1 MGSKKRK
8 LQEDDESLEINYEDQ
23 IEDNSSKRVKP
34 LLPIKTHKGLIPQ
47 QMIEEITEETY
58 SDEQPEESENDYDV
72 DDPENIDE
80 DFTLEETEIDLSK
93 PISAAQLLVAR
104 NESLRQKKIHIGT
117 LSSGLLENPEEK
129 VTNLKTLLTLMD
141 DQTPEVYF
149 TVRKLVI
156 VSLVEI
162 FKDILPDY
170 EIKNVKPE
178 GVKLKKD
185 TLKLH
190 KYEETLLGY
199 YRKFLQKLEKFCF
212 MLSKKK
218 GDSRRISEVSMYY
231 VDLTILENY
240 SP

>member
-1 MGSKKRK
+1 MLWLGSKKRK
-8 LQEDDESLEINYEDQ
+8 LQEDDESLENNYEDQ
-23 IEDNSSKRVKP
+23 IDDNSSKRVKS
-34 LLPIKTHKGLIPQ
+34 LLPIKTDKGLIPQ
-47 QMIEEITEETY
+47 QRIEEITEDTY
-58 SDEQPEESENDYDV
+58 SDEPVESENDDDV
-72 DDPENIDE
+72 ENPENIDE
-80 DFTLEETEIDLSK
+80 DFTLEETDIDLSK

-129 VTNLKTLLTLMD
+129 VTNLKTLLSLMD

-218 GDSRRISEVSMYY
+218 GDSRRISEVRM
-231 VDLTILENY
+231 
-240 SP
+240 

>member
-1 MGSKKRK
+1 MLWLGSKKRK
-8 LQEDDESLEINYEDQ
+8 LQEDDESLENNYEDQ
-23 IEDNSSKRVKP
+23 IDDNSSKRVKS
-34 LLPIKTHKGLIPQ
+34 LLPIKTDKGLIPQ
-47 QMIEEITEETY
+47 QRIEEITEDTY
-58 SDEQPEESENDYDV
+58 SDEPVESENDEDV
-72 DDPENIDE
+72 ENPENIDE
-80 DFTLEETEIDLSK
+80 DFTLEETDIDLSK

-129 VTNLKTLLTLMD
+129 VTNLKTLLSLMD

-218 GDSRRISEVSMYY
+218 GDSRRISEVRM
-231 VDLTILENY
+231 
-240 SP
+240 

>member
-1 MGSKKRK
+1 MLWLGSKKRK
-8 LQEDDESLEINYEDQ
+8 LQEDDESLENNYEDQ
-23 IEDNSSKRVKP
+23 IDDNSSKRVKS
-34 LLPIKTHKGLIPQ
+34 LLPIKTHQGLIPQ
-47 QMIEEITEETY
+47 QRIEEITEDTY
-58 SDEQPEESENDYDV
+58 SDEPVESENDDDV
-72 DDPENIDE
+72 EDLENIDE

-129 VTNLKTLLTLMD
+129 VTNLKTLLSLMD

-218 GDSRRISEVSMYY
+218 GDSRRISEVRM
-231 VDLTILENY
+231 
-240 SP
+240 

>member
-1 MGSKKRK
+1 MLWLGSKKRK
-8 LQEDDESLEINYEDQ
+8 LQEDDESLENNYEDQ
-23 IEDNSSKRVKP
+23 IDDNSSKRVKS

-47 QMIEEITEETY
+47 QRIEEITED
-58 SDEQPEESENDYDV
+58 SDEPVESENDDDV
-72 DDPENIDE
+72 EDLENIDE

-129 VTNLKTLLTLMD
+129 VTNLKTLLSLMD

-218 GDSRRISEVSMYY
+218 GDSRRISEVRM
-231 VDLTILENY
+231 
-240 SP
+240 

>member
-1 MGSKKRK
+1 MLWLGSKKRK
-8 LQEDDESLEINYEDQ
+8 LQEDDASLENNYEDQ
-23 IEDNSSKRVKP
+23 IDDNSSKRVKS
-34 LLPIKTHKGLIPQ
+34 LLPIKTDKGLIPQ
-47 QMIEEITEETY
+47 QRIEEITEDTY
-58 SDEQPEESENDYDV
+58 SDEPVESENDEDV
-72 DDPENIDE
+72 ENPENIDE
-80 DFTLEETEIDLSK
+80 DFTLEETDIDLSK

-129 VTNLKTLLTLMD
+129 VTNLKTLLSLMD

-218 GDSRRISEVSMYY
+218 GDSRRISEVRM
-231 VDLTILENY
+231 
-240 SP
+240 

>member
-8 LQEDDESLEINYEDQ
+8 LQEEDESLENNYEDQ
-23 IEDNSSKRVKP
+23 IEDNSSKRVKS

-58 SDEQPEESENDYDV
+58 SDEPVESEDDDV
-72 DDPENIDE
+72 ENPENIDE
-80 DFTLEETEIDLSK
+80 DFTLEETDIDLSK

-129 VTNLKTLLTLMD
+129 VANLKTLLTLMD

-156 VSLVEI
+156 VSLLEI

-218 GDSRRISEVSMYY
+218 GDSRRISEVSIYS
-231 VDLTILENY
+231 VNFLFIDLHVL
-240 SP
+240 

>member
-1 MGSKKRK
+1 MLWLESKKRK
-8 LQEDDESLEINYEDQ
+8 LQEDDASLENNYEDQ
-23 IEDNSSKRVKP
+23 IDDNSSKRVKS
-34 LLPIKTHKGLIPQ
+34 LLPIKTDKGLIPQ
-47 QMIEEITEETY
+47 QRIEEITEDTY
-58 SDEQPEESENDYDV
+58 SDEPVESENDEDV
-72 DDPENIDE
+72 ENPENIDE
-80 DFTLEETEIDLSK
+80 DFTLEETDIDLSK

-129 VTNLKTLLTLMD
+129 VTNLKTLLSLMD

-218 GDSRRISEVSMYY
+218 GDSRRISEVRM
-231 VDLTILENY
+231 
-240 SP
+240 

>member
-1 MGSKKRK
+1 MLWFGSKKRK
-8 LQEDDESLEINYEDQ
+8 LQEDDESLENNYEDQ
-23 IEDNSSKRVKP
+23 IDDNSSKRVKS
-34 LLPIKTHKGLIPQ
+34 LLPIKTDKGLIPQ
-47 QMIEEITEETY
+47 QRIEEITEDTY
-58 SDEQPEESENDYDV
+58 SDEPVESENDEDV
-72 DDPENIDE
+72 ENPENIDE
-80 DFTLEETEIDLSK
+80 DFTLEETDIDLSK

-129 VTNLKTLLTLMD
+129 VTNLKTLLSLMD

-218 GDSRRISEVSMYY
+218 GDSRRISEVRM
-231 VDLTILENY
+231 
-240 SP
+240 

>member
-1 MGSKKRK
+1 MLWLGSKKRK
-8 LQEDDESLEINYEDQ
+8 LQEDDASLENNYEDQ
-23 IEDNSSKRVKP
+23 IDDNSSKRVKS
-34 LLPIKTHKGLIPQ
+34 LLPIKTDKGLIPQ
-47 QMIEEITEETY
+47 QRIEEITEDTY
-58 SDEQPEESENDYDV
+58 SDEPVESENDDDV
-72 DDPENIDE
+72 ENPENIDE
-80 DFTLEETEIDLSK
+80 DFTLEETDIDLSK

-129 VTNLKTLLTLMD
+129 VTNLKTLLSLMD

-218 GDSRRISEVSMYY
+218 GDSRRISEVRM
-231 VDLTILENY
+231 
-240 SP
+240 